1 MGTGWR
7 RGRGISHL
15 EHDLEAIEDVA
26 SDAWRSLMGREGYLP
41 VLLLIFASMISIPL
55 VGDSEAGTIFDVLL
69 AGLALLVTIFRST
82 RSGRLRRA
90 SAALVGFTIVATVV
104 LVLAIDT
111 DTQAGEFPRIAF
123 VLNVIYLGLL
133 VIAFPMVLV
142 RSFQHRKV
150 SINTVCATLS
160 AYLLI
165 GLIFMSLYRLMGTT
179 SAPFFTQ
186 FTATGPRPTAG
197 QYTYFSFVTLTT
209 VGYGDLTPF
218 SDPGRAAVMVE
229 AVLGQVFL
237 VTTMARVISL
247 LGEERQ
253 VRALRLGPVPV
264 LDGAGEPVAE
274 ATAPPVAVTTADAP
288 QTVVTSSP
296 APATTQPAAPTVA
309 PERSPAPSTTA
320 RRTGRREAE
329 IVRQALIDGWNG
341 DPPDDW

>member
-7 RGRGISHL
+7 RGQGISHL
-15 EHDLEAIEDVA
+15 EHDLETIEDAA

-90 SAALVGFTIVATVV
+90 SAGLVAFTIVATVLLV
-104 LVLAIDT
+104 LVIDT
-111 DTQAGEFPRIAF
+111 DTQAGEFPRISF

-165 GLIFMSLYRLMGTT
+165 GLIFMSLYRLMGNV
-179 SAPFFTQ
+179 SAPFFNQ

-264 LDGAGEPVAE
+264 LDPLGEPVAG
-274 ATAPPVAVTTADAP
+274 ATAR
-288 QTVVTSSP
+288 P
-296 APATTQPAAPTVA
+296 AAATTNAPPAAPAPVA
-309 PERSPAPSTTA
+309 PARSPAPSTAPSTTG
-320 RRTGRREAE
+320 RRTGRSEAE

-341 DPPDDW
+341 DPPEDW

>member
-1 MGTGWR
+1 MATGWR
-7 RGRGISHL
+7 RGQGISHL
-15 EHDLEAIEDVA
+15 EHDLETIEDAA
-26 SDAWRSLMGREGYLP
+26 SDAWHSLMGREGYLP

-90 SAALVGFTIVATVV
+90 SAGLVAFTIVATVV
-104 LVLAIDT
+104 LVLVIDT
-111 DTQAGEFPRIAF
+111 DTQAGEFPRISF

-165 GLIFMSLYRLMGTT
+165 GLIFMSLYRLMGNV

-186 FTATGPRPTAG
+186 FAATGARPTAG

-253 VRALRLGPVPV
+253 VRALRLGPLPV
-264 LDGAGEPVAE
+264 LDPLDEPGAADAPRPTTGTVEPPQTTGATAAAT
-274 ATAPPVAVTTADAP
+274 ATAPPARPVP
-288 QTVVTSSP
+288 S
-296 APATTQPAAPTVA
+296 AAG
-309 PERSPAPSTTA
+309 
-320 RRTGRREAE
+320 RRTGRSEGE